1 MAKKKPIVSYAHTDK
16 ERVNNPP
23 VGLVT
28 AEGDPDLPQK
38 AYLHQAPPP
47 QGGLITTLIS
57 TRS

>member
-1 MAKKKPIVSYAHTDK
+1 MPRKKPSKPIESYAHTDK

-38 AYLHQAPPP
+38 GYSHQEPPP
-47 QGGLITTLIS
+47 GSINFY
-57 TRS
+57 

>member
-1 MAKKKPIVSYAHTDK
+1 MAKKKPIESYAHTDK

-47 QGGLITTLIS
+47 RKGG
-57 TRS
+57 